1 MRSGVLAIC
10 TRRKTL
16 TEECDDQLKELTRGY
31 NGVEGFLGENFCE
44 EKFGMTKTRV
54 SSKDIDGFL
63 DGGVSVQVKF
73 KWVTPDN
80 FKTRYIQIKPGSDF
94 DVMIVVYADIGDTDV
109 TLFGAW
115 TRQEVLSV
123 AKEHSSGHLRINLK
137 DLDPLPRYE
146 LGAVNPDG

>member
-1 MRSGVLAIC
+1 MRSEVLAIC

-16 TEECDDQLKELTRGY
+16 TGECDDQLKELTRGY

-73 KWVTPDN
+73 KWVTPD
-80 FKTRYIQIKPGSDF
+80 
-94 DVMIVVYADIGDTDV
+94 IGDTDV

-137 DLDPLPRYE
+137 DLVPLPRYE